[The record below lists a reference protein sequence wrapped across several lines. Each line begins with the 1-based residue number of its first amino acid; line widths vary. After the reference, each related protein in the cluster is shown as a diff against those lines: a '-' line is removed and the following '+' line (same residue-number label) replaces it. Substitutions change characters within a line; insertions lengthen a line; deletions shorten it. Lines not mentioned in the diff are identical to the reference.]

1 MHMKQTRF
9 PITYAN
15 VALGL
20 TIGALLLAS
29 ATQRVNAKENN
40 SSNPTGAIFA
50 TSATD
55 GGRLLIQRSPTLGA
69 NVSIAL
75 KIDGKAAG
83 TLVRN
88 RTYDK
93 YITPGRHT
101 LTASPNRSGGQWHGT
116 LDVRVG
122 GTYSYT
128 ASYNVDSLV
137 LTPAKAR

>member
-1 MHMKQTRF
+1 MQQTRF

-20 TIGALLLAS
+20 TIGALLFAS
-29 ATQRVNAKENN
+29 ATQRVNAKENH

-50 TSATD
+50 TSLAN
-55 GGRLLIQRSPTLGA
+55 GGRLYIQRSPTLGA

-75 KIDGKAAG
+75 RIDGKAVG
-83 TLVRN
+83 SLVRN
-88 RTYDK
+88 HTYDK

-101 LTASPNRSGGQWHGT
+101 LTATPNRSGGSWQGT
-116 LDVRVG
+116 MDVKAGLNYV
-122 GTYSYT
+122 YT

-137 LTPAKAR
+137 LTASTPGR